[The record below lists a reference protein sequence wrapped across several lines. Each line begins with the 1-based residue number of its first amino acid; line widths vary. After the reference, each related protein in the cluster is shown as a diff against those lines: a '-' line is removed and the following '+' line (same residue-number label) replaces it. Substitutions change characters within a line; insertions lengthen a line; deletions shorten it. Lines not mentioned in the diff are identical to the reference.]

1 MSIQLPAPIDHYIRI
16 ENSGD
21 VEALSECFVADAV
34 VHDEER
40 SYEGLDVI
48 KKWKAATKKKYGHTV
63 TPLEVADRNGKVV
76 LNVRLSG
83 DFPGSPV
90 TVAFSF
96 VLEHGRIASL
106 RIG

>member
-21 VEALSECFVADAV
+21 VEALSQCFAADAV
-34 VHDEER
+34 VHDEGRTYER
-40 SYEGLDVI
+40 LDAI
-48 KKWKAATKKKYGHTV
+48 KNWTAATKKKYGHTV

-90 TVAFSF
+90 TVALSF